1 MRSPVPSDGPN
12 TVLPASTTTAIGAPV
27 MTVATPTANAVLLRP
42 RIFLS
47 VSSAARDVAGA
58 RATAI
63 IRQMAK
69 MQRIIDP
76 VGNEVYP
83 GPIMRGEGVAGKVII
98 WPNAAESRLHA
109 LMAAG

>member
-1 MRSPVPSDGPN
+1 
-12 TVLPASTTTAIGAPV
+12 
-27 MTVATPTANAVLLRP
+27 
-42 RIFLS
+42 
-47 VSSAARDVAGA
+47 
-58 RATAI
+58 
-63 IRQMAK
+63 MAK

-83 GPIMRGEGVAGKVII
+83 GPIMRGEGAAGKVII